1 MKKNQD
7 HVRSDKFKKWI
18 LIALQ
23 IIIIITVIYLN
34 NDKLFK
40 SETIVITSTL
50 DNKKAPIILEKKEE
64 IVPPKEEV
72 IVFDGLTME
81 ELTNKLNKSLNGV
94 LNNKGNLF
102 AIHSTNY
109 GVDPYL
115 ATAIML
121 LETGCKWNCSYIAT
135 ACNNF
140 GGITGYP
147 ACGNSGYKAYNSIEE
162 GIEGLFKNLY
172 YNYYQYGLTD
182 AYSIHKKYAQ
192 DPNWAIYVNNYIN
205 EIKAK

>member
-1 MKKNQD
+1 MKK
-7 HVRSDKFKKWI
+7 SKKHI
-18 LIALQ
+18 RLNKIKRKIFFALP
-23 IIIIITVIYLN
+23 IIIIITIIFIN
-34 NDKLFK
+34 RSNLFK

-50 DNKKAPIILEKKEE
+50 YNKKAPIILEKKEE
-64 IVPPKEEV
+64 IVPLQEEV

-81 ELTNKLNKSLNGV
+81 ELTNKLNKSLYGV